1 VLAIL
6 TTPDLD
12 RALAFYTGLFDTEE
26 FQRAPEEGPTFF
38 VGLRIGNSERRARL
52 RGAQQPALGSAGG
65 PRARPGRQRA
75 QPDAAANLTAMS
87 FTDVT
92 SVEELVGLLGAPS
105 GGAVAKERTRLHELD
120 RQWLAASPFCLL
132 ATSGTD
138 GSCDVSPK
146 GDPRGFTLV
155 LDDTTIALP
164 ERPGN
169 RRADGFR
176 NLLGNPRVG
185 LIYLLPG
192 RGDTLRINGRARLVR
207 DAPFF
212 DRMVV
217 RGHRPVL
224 ALVVEVEQVFHHCA
238 KAFLRSGL
246 WDPASWQPDAVAAR
260 PQIARTLE
268 RPDTSLDELT
278 AYYGPSYAE
287 RLYRPT

>member
-1 VLAIL
+1 MSL
-6 TTPDLD
+6 T
-12 RALAFYTGLFDTEE
+12 E
-26 FQRAPEEGPTFF
+26 
-38 VGLRIGNSERRARL
+38 
-52 RGAQQPALGSAGG
+52 
-65 PRARPGRQRA
+65 
-75 QPDAAANLTAMS
+75 
-87 FTDVT
+87 VT
-92 SVEELVGLLGAPS
+92 SVDELAELLGAPFPA
-105 GGAVAKERTRLHELD
+105 AVAKERSRLHELD
-120 RQWLAASPFCLL
+120 RQWLAASPFCLI
-132 ATSGTD
+132 ATSGAD

-146 GDPRGFTLV
+146 GDPPGFTLV

-185 LIYLLPG
+185 LIFLVPG

-207 DAPFF
+207 DAAFF

-217 RGHRPVL
+217 HGHRPVL

-246 WDPASWQPDAVAAR
+246 WDPDSWQPDAVPAR

-268 RPDTSLDELT
+268 RPDASVDELT
-278 AYYGPSYAE
+278 AYYGPSYSE